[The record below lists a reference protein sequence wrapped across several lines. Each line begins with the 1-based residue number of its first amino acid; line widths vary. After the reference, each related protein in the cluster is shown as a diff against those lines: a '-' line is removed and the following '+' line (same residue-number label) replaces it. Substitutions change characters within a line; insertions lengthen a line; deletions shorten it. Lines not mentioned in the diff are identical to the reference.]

1 MEKYCN
7 MGKKRTVE
15 SLQLSTKSP
24 IFVTKNIT
32 AMIHT
37 GERYINP
44 LTDFGFK
51 RIFGT
56 PFNKDLLMSF
66 LNALFNGDPVVSD
79 ITYKNSEKFGT
90 NEEARRAVFD
100 VYCTTDTGARIIVE
114 MQNVYQ
120 DFYKDRSIYYST
132 FPIAEQAQRGS
143 WNYEL
148 HDVYTIGI
156 LNFTFPEDKHSDSS
170 IFREVKLM
178 DTESH
183 EIFYDK
189 LTYIYVELANFH
201 KTLEE
206 CDSILEK
213 WIYCL
218 RNLQN
223 LMSRPMALHPMALQ
237 GRVFEKLFKTAEI
250 AKMTTEDRRAYELSA
265 NAYRDIKNGM
275 DAAKREGMEKGIAIG
290 TEKGIAI
297 GTEKGARAKAL
308 EVARKMKARGLE
320 DGMISEMTGLSA
332 EVIKKL

>member
-1 MEKYCN
+1 
-7 MGKKRTVE
+7 
-15 SLQLSTKSP
+15 
-24 IFVTKNIT
+24 
-32 AMIHT
+32 MIHT

-51 RIFGT
+51 RIFGI

-132 FPIAEQAQRGS
+132 FPIAEQAQRGN

-156 LNFTFPEDKHSDSS
+156 LNYFTFPEDKHSDSN

-178 DTESH
+178 DTDSH

-206 CDSILEK
+206 CDSLLEK

-223 LMSRPMALHPMALQ
+223 LMSRPLALQ

-297 GTEKGARAKAL
+297 GTEKGIAIGTEKGARAKAL

>member
-1 MEKYCN
+1 MEKCCN

-32 AMIHT
+32 PWYTRENDTSIHWPT
-37 GERYINP
+37 SVSSAS
-44 LTDFGFK
+44 LAH
-51 RIFGT
+51 
-56 PFNKDLLMSF
+56 
-66 LNALFNGDPVVSD
+66 NALFNGDPVVSD

-132 FPIAEQAQRGS
+132 FPIAEQAQRGN

-178 DTESH
+178 DTDSH

-206 CDSILEK
+206 CDSLLEK

-223 LMSRPMALHPMALQ
+223 LMSRPMALQ

-332 EVIKKL
+332 EVIKKLW

>member
-1 MEKYCN
+1 
-7 MGKKRTVE
+7 
-15 SLQLSTKSP
+15 
-24 IFVTKNIT
+24 
-32 AMIHT
+32 MIHT

-56 PFNKDLLMSF
+56 L
-66 LNALFNGDPVVSD
+66 SD

-132 FPIAEQAQRGS
+132 FPIAEQAQRGN

-178 DTESH
+178 DTDSH

-206 CDSILEK
+206 CDSLLEK

-223 LMSRPMALHPMALQ
+223 LMSRPMALQ

>member
-1 MEKYCN
+1 
-7 MGKKRTVE
+7 
-15 SLQLSTKSP
+15 
-24 IFVTKNIT
+24 
-32 AMIHT
+32 MIHT

-51 RIFGT
+51 RIFGI

-132 FPIAEQAQRGS
+132 FPIAEQAQRGN

-156 LNFTFPEDKHSDSS
+156 LNFTFPEDKHSDSN

-178 DTESH
+178 DTDSH

-206 CDSILEK
+206 CDSLLEK

-223 LMSRPMALHPMALQ
+223 LMSRPLALQ

-275 DAAKREGMEKGIAIG
+275 DAAKREGMDKGIAIGTEKGIAIG

-308 EVARKMKARGLE
+308 KVARKMKARGLE